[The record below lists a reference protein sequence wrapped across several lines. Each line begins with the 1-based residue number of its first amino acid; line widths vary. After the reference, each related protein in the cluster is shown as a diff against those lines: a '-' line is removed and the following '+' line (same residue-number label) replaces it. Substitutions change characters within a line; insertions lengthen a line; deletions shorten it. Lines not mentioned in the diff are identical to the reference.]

1 VWKKSEEET
10 PYKAPEPQPSAAP
23 RARSSSQ
30 ATIGPSITIKGD
42 LTGEEDLTIQGHVN
56 GEIRL
61 PKNKVVIGDRGRVQA
76 DVYGK
81 SIHVD
86 GQVKGNLYGEE
97 DVIVRASG
105 RVQGNIV
112 GPRVTL
118 ENGANFKGS
127 IDMEPATKTTPAPA
141 PAPAKSSAPAASAGN
156 QPTPPAAAD
165 KNPAGKP
172 KLNPATSRG

>member
-1 VWKKSEEET
+1 MWKKSEEET
-10 PYKAPEPQPSAAP
+10 AYKAPEPKPSAPP
-23 RARSSSQ
+23 RAQASSQ

-61 PKNKVVIGDRGRVQA
+61 PKNKVVIGERGRVQA

-127 IDMEPATKTTPAPA
+127 IDMEPATKSSPA
-141 PAPAKSSAPAASAGN
+141 PAPAKSAAPAAATGK
-156 QPTPPAAAD
+156 QPSGQAPAQS
-165 KNPAGKP
+165 KTGKP
-172 KLNPATSRG
+172 ELNPATSRG

>member
-1 VWKKSEEET
+1 MWKKSEEET
-10 PYKAPEPQPSAAP
+10 PKETPQPYQAA
-23 RARSSSQ
+23 SSSRPSRDL
-30 ATIGPSITIKGD
+30 ATIGPSIKIKGD
-42 LTGEEDLTIQGHVN
+42 LSGDEDLLIQGHVN

-61 PKNKVVIGDRGRVQA
+61 PKNKVTIGASGRVQA

-81 SIHVD
+81 NIQVE
-86 GQVKGNLYGEE
+86 GQVKGNLYGEV

-127 IDMEPATKTTPAPA
+127 IDMEPSSKDAKPQAAAIKTPAVPAKPDNKPA
-141 PAPAKSSAPAASAGN
+141 PKQAE
-156 QPTPPAAAD
+156 
-165 KNPAGKP
+165 
-172 KLNPATSRG
+172 LNPATSRG

>member
-1 VWKKSEEET
+1 MWKKSEEET
-10 PYKAPEPQPSAAP
+10 PYKAPEPKPSAAP
-23 RARSSSQ
+23 RVQAASP

-81 SIHVD
+81 TIHVD

-97 DVIVRASG
+97 DVIVRSSG

-127 IDMEPATKTTPAPA
+127 IDMEPATKASPT
-141 PAPAKSSAPAASAGN
+141 PAPAKSSAPAAEK
-156 QPTPPAAAD
+156 QPPGAAAA
-165 KNPAGKP
+165 KTPAGKP
-172 KLNPATSRG
+172 GLNPATSRG

>member
-10 PYKAPEPQPSAAP
+10 TRETPQPQPPASSP
-23 RARSSSQ
+23 RPSRDL
-30 ATIGPSITIKGD
+30 ATIGASIKIKGD
-42 LTGEEDLTIQGHVN
+42 LSGDEDLLIQGHVN

-61 PKNKVVIGDRGRVQA
+61 PKNKVTIGASGRVEA

-81 SIHVD
+81 NIQVE
-86 GQVKGNLYGEE
+86 GQVKGNLYGEV

-127 IDMEPATKTTPAPA
+127 IDMEPTSKETKPQGSVVKAPAVAAKPDKPAPTQA
-141 PAPAKSSAPAASAGN
+141 E
-156 QPTPPAAAD
+156 
-165 KNPAGKP
+165 
-172 KLNPATSRG
+172 LNPATSRG

>member
-1 VWKKSEEET
+1 MWKKSEEET
-10 PYKAPEPQPSAAP
+10 NYDAPQSQPTASSP
-23 RARSSSQ
+23 RGRRDT
-30 ATIGPSITIKGD
+30 ATIGPSIKIKGD
-42 LTGEEDLTIQGHVN
+42 LSGDEDLLIQGHVN

-61 PKNKVVIGDRGRVQA
+61 SKNKVTIGESGRVQA

-81 SIHVD
+81 NIQVE
-86 GQVKGNLYGEE
+86 GQVKGNLYGDE

-127 IDMEPATKTTPAPA
+127 IDMEPSAKEVKSPV
-141 PAPAKSSAPAASAGN
+141 APAKPVKAEKVDAPAEVKTKTELNPAAS
-156 QPTPPAAAD
+156 
-165 KNPAGKP
+165 
-172 KLNPATSRG
+172 RG